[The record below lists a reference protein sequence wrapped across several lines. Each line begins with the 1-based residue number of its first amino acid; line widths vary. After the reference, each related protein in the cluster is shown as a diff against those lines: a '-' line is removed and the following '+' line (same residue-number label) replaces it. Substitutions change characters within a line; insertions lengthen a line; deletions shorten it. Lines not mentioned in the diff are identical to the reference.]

1 MSKLSEDKFN
11 PSKVLFGGSVV
22 EIDLSRFD
30 YESEAILDELL
41 KPQEFD
47 ESTVMDNDFF
57 NLPVSEE
64 YKNNQ
69 ERIQREEELKR
80 MKEESDNKTES
91 VIVASEK

>member
-1 MSKLSEDKFN
+1 M
-11 PSKVLFGGSVV
+11 SVV

-47 ESTVMDNDFF
+47 ENTVMDNDFF

-69 ERIQREEELKR
+69 ERIQREEGLAKL
-80 MKEESDNKTES
+80 KEESDKKES